1 MPDLRL
7 IRAEVLKLRRR
18 RGMLAVC
25 AALTL
30 AAVAAFYAVLA
41 VLHLTDP
48 SGHGPAGGAA
58 HFDDAM
64 GVLAMTAGVAGVIVG
79 ATAGGADIE
88 AGVFRDLAAT
98 GRGRI
103 ALFAARLPGAL
114 AVLLPLLAA
123 AVALPALLSAVL
135 AGGEPL
141 TASALGDGALQVLA
155 SGALTAAISVGLA
168 ALFGAR
174 GMVMGVVLAVFLGI
188 DPVLAQVEAIGDA
201 RHLIPQVAIAGL
213 GGADGDVPAVGAAVA
228 IVLGWAVTA
237 LGFGAWRT
245 RTQEI

>member
-18 RGMLAVC
+18 RGMLTVC
-25 AALTL
+25 AVLTL
-30 AAVAAFYAVLA
+30 VAVALYYAVLA
-41 VLHLTDP
+41 VLHLTDAA
-48 SGHGPAGGAA
+48 GHGPAGGLA
-58 HFDDAM
+58 HFEDAI
-64 GVLAMTAGVAGVIVG
+64 GVLGMTAGVAGVIVG

-114 AVLLPLLAA
+114 AVVLPILLA

-135 AGGEPL
+135 SGGAPL
-141 TASALGDGALQVLA
+141 TAAALGDGALQVLA

-188 DPVLAQVEAIGDA
+188 DPVLAQIEAIGDA

-213 GGADGDVPAVGAAVA
+213 GGGDGDVPAVGAAVA
-228 IVLGWAVTA
+228 IVLGWAAAA
-237 LGFGAWRT
+237 LSLGAWRT

>member
-1 MPDLRL
+1 
-7 IRAEVLKLRRR
+7 
-18 RGMLAVC
+18 
-25 AALTL
+25 
-30 AAVAAFYAVLA
+30 
-41 VLHLTDP
+41 
-48 SGHGPAGGAA
+48 
-58 HFDDAM
+58 
-64 GVLAMTAGVAGVIVG
+64 MTAGVAGVIVG

-114 AVLLPLLAA
+114 AVLLPILLA

-135 AGGEPL
+135 SGGEPL
-141 TASALGDGALQVLA
+141 TAAAVGDGALQVLA

-188 DPVLAQVEAIGDA
+188 DPVLAQIEAIGDA
-201 RHLIPQVAIAGL
+201 RHLIPQVAVAGL
-213 GGADGDVPAVGAAVA
+213 GGGDGDMPDRRRGRRDRARLGRGRALASGPGARGRRRSRVAPCAAAGPSSRWPPSWRPARRSRS
-228 IVLGWAVTA
+228 TTR
-237 LGFGAWRT
+237 WRSS
-245 RTQEI
+245 RCGRSS

>member
-18 RGMLAVC
+18 RSMLAVC
-25 AALTL
+25 AVLTL
-30 AAVAAFYAVLA
+30 VAVAGYYAVLA
-41 VLHLTDP
+41 ALHLTDAA
-48 SGHGPAGGAA
+48 GHGPAGGLA
-58 HFDDAM
+58 HFEDAV
-64 GVLAMTAGVAGVIVG
+64 GLLGMTAGVAGVIVG

-114 AVLLPLLAA
+114 AVLLPILVA

-135 AGGEPL
+135 SGGEPL
-141 TASALGDGALQVLA
+141 TASAVGDGALLVLA

-188 DPVLAQVEAIGDA
+188 DPVLAQIEAIGDA
-201 RHLIPQVAIAGL
+201 RHLIPQVAVAGL
-213 GGADGDVPAVGAAVA
+213 GGGDGDIPTVGAAVA
-228 IVLGWAVTA
+228 IVLGWAAAA
-237 LGFGAWRT
+237 LSLGAWRT

>member
-1 MPDLRL
+1 
-7 IRAEVLKLRRR
+7 
-18 RGMLAVC
+18 
-25 AALTL
+25 
-30 AAVAAFYAVLA
+30 
-41 VLHLTDP
+41 
-48 SGHGPAGGAA
+48 
-58 HFDDAM
+58 
-64 GVLAMTAGVAGVIVG
+64 MTAGVAGVIVG

-114 AVLLPLLAA
+114 AVLLPLLVA

-135 AGGEPL
+135 SGGEPL
-141 TASALGDGALQVLA
+141 TASAVGDGALQVLA

-188 DPVLAQVEAIGDA
+188 DPVLAQIEAIGDA
-201 RHLIPQVAIAGL
+201 RHLIPQVADRRARRRRRRRPDRRRGRRDRARL
-213 GGADGDVPAVGAAVA
+213 GRGR
-228 IVLGWAVTA
+228 A
-237 LGFGAWRT
+237 LGLGAWRT